1 MGFDLESLSDATS
14 GAIGA
19 LVSTTILYPLDTC
32 KTKYQAEVRARHQQK
47 YRNISDVLW
56 EAISTRQVLSLY
68 QGLGTKNLQSFISQF
83 IYFYG
88 YSFFKRLYLQ
98 KSGNKSIGTR
108 ANLIV
113 AAAAGA
119 CTVIVTQPL
128 DTASSRMQTSEFGK
142 SKGLWKSLSESTWS
156 EAFDGLGISLLLT
169 SNPSIQRL
177 PCTDRN
183 ELKQKF
189 CVTQYTVF
197 DQLKQRLLRRRL
209 KRETGKEP
217 SPEALPAFSA
227 FFLGALS
234 KCVATFLT
242 YPAIRC
248 KVMLQAAE
256 SDEDGINQAPQRN
269 KNTVSDA
276 LCSIWK
282 REGPLGFY
290 KGIQAQILKTVLS
303 SALLLMIKE
312 KITKT
317 SWVLLLAL
325 QKILSTTHGRLKSA

>member
-169 SNPSIQRL
+169 SNPSIQ
-177 PCTDRN
+177 
-183 ELKQKF
+183 
-189 CVTQYTVF
+189 YTVF

-248 KVMLQAAE
+248 KVMLQAAA

-269 KNTVSDA
+269 KSTVSDA

-290 KGIQAQILKTVLS
+290 KGIRAQILKTVLS

-325 QKILSTTHGRLKSA
+325 QKILSMTRGRLKSA

>member
-1 MGFDLESLSDATS
+1 MAFDVESLAEATS

-32 KTKYQAEVRARHQQK
+32 KSKYQAEVRAHHQQK

-56 EAISTRQVLSLY
+56 EAISTGQVISLY

-98 KSGNKSIGTR
+98 KSGSKTIGTK

-119 CTVIVTQPL
+119 CTVIITQPL

-142 SKGLWKSLSESTWS
+142 SKGLWKTLSEGSWR

-169 SNPSIQRL
+169 SNPSIQ
-177 PCTDRN
+177 
-183 ELKQKF
+183 
-189 CVTQYTVF
+189 YTAF
-197 DQLKQRLLRRRL
+197 DQLKQRLLKRQL
-209 KRETGKEP
+209 KEKTGTEP
-217 SPEALPAFSA
+217 SPVALSAFSA
-227 FFLGALS
+227 FVLGAVS
-234 KCVATFLT
+234 KCIATFLT

-248 KVMLQAAE
+248 KVMIQAAKYDDDGDD
-256 SDEDGINQAPQRN
+256 DETKTAQLKHQ
-269 KNTVSDA
+269 KTVSGA
-276 LCSIWK
+276 LYSIWR
-282 REGPLGFY
+282 REGLLGFY
-290 KGIQAQILKTVLS
+290 KGLEAQILKTVLS

-312 KITKT
+312 KISKT
-317 SWVLLLAL
+317 TWVLMLAL
-325 QKILSTTHGRLKSA
+325 RRYLFTTRTRLKSA

>member
-56 EAISTRQVLSLY
+56 EAISTR
-68 QGLGTKNLQSFISQF
+68 
-83 IYFYG
+83 
-88 YSFFKRLYLQ
+88 Q

-169 SNPSIQRL
+169 SNPSI
-177 PCTDRN
+177 
-183 ELKQKF
+183 
-189 CVTQYTVF
+189 
-197 DQLKQRLLRRRL
+197 QLKQRLLRRRL

-325 QKILSTTHGRLKSA
+325 QKVLSTTRGRLKSA